1 MERSKSG
8 SAVRSGPGRQMLRR
22 CVVLAAVFGIGVFA
36 VLLARLYQLQI
47 KEHEF
52 YEELAIEQQLRST
65 PGSASRGAIY
75 DANMNALAVSATVD
89 NVYLSPAE
97 IEAYGE
103 DRALIARGLSE
114 ILGVDYDE
122 VYEKSGRTGCW
133 LLKLASIRRSRFV
146 SYAARLD

>member
-65 PGSASRGAIY
+65 GLR
-75 DANMNALAVSATVD
+75 V
-89 NVYLSPAE
+89 
-97 IEAYGE
+97 
-103 DRALIARGLSE
+103 ARR
-114 ILGVDYDE
+114 D
-122 VYEKSGRTGCW
+122 
-133 LLKLASIRRSRFV
+133 IRREHER
-146 SYAARLD
+146 AGRQRDGG

>member
-52 YEELAIEQQLRST
+52 YE
-65 PGSASRGAIY
+65 
-75 DANMNALAVSATVD
+75 
-89 NVYLSPAE
+89 
-97 IEAYGE
+97 
-103 DRALIARGLSE
+103 
-114 ILGVDYDE
+114 
-122 VYEKSGRTGCW
+122 
-133 LLKLASIRRSRFV
+133 
-146 SYAARLD
+146 

>member
-65 PGSASRGAIY
+65 PGSASRGTIY
-75 DANMNALAVSATVD
+75 DANMNALAVK
-89 NVYLSPAE
+89 
-97 IEAYGE
+97 AY
-103 DRALIARGLSE
+103 DYSNNTIA
-114 ILGVDYDE
+114 
-122 VYEKSGRTGCW
+122 K
-133 LLKLASIRRSRFV
+133 
-146 SYAARLD
+146 

>member
-1 MERSKSG
+1 MEKSKSG

-65 PGSASRGAIY
+65 PGLR
-75 DANMNALAVSATVD
+75 V
-89 NVYLSPAE
+89 
-97 IEAYGE
+97 
-103 DRALIARGLSE
+103 ARR
-114 ILGVDYDE
+114 D
-122 VYEKSGRTGCW
+122 
-133 LLKLASIRRSRFV
+133 IRREHER
-146 SYAARLD
+146 AGRQRDGG